1 MTNQLSLEQKS
12 DRRYR
17 YLHKK
22 ITFGKAD
29 SSTINLAKEIS
40 GLPPGL
46 VFIMGI
52 PKIQILAIWLMI
64 QIENW

>member
-17 YLHKK
+17 CLHKK
-22 ITFGKAD
+22 ITFDKAD
-29 SSTINLAKEIS
+29 SSINLAKEIS
-40 GLPPGL
+40 GLPPDL

-52 PKIQILAIWLMI
+52 QKIQILAIWLMK
-64 QIENW
+64 QN